1 MDSYYKNKLGLLK
14 DIFGAVTVE
23 AFDDRVIID
32 GRVLPVID
40 DVIILLEQ
48 AVMPPSVKRRLS
60 IDDLAPAEA
69 EFSEEVQYS
78 FGAEWTKYPEILP
91 EHEDEFNQYFD
102 LVDLGSLKGAR
113 SMDLGCGIGRWS
125 YFLKDLCKEMIL
137 VDFSEAIFVARKN
150 LRGSDNCVFIMA
162 DITKLPFR
170 SDAADFILCL
180 GVLHH
185 LPMDALA
192 ATRYL
197 GKFAPRVLIYLYY
210 ALDNRPVYFRAL
222 LAVATIVR
230 LAVSRIR
237 NEGLRSIFTLL
248 VAALVYRPFILIGQ
262 ALRPLGLSSSVP
274 LYEGYH
280 GKSLGRIQQDVYDRF
295 FTTIEQRVSRS
306 QIMTLRDSY
315 SKITVSENIPYWHF
329 LLER

>member
-1 MDSYYKNKLGLLK
+1 MSTYYNDKLGQLK
-14 DIFGAVTVE
+14 DIFGAGHVE
-23 AFDDRVIID
+23 AQEDHVTID
-32 GRVLPVID
+32 GKVFPVID
-40 DVIILLEQ
+40 DVIILLDET
-48 AVMPPSVKRRLS
+48 AMPPLVRRRLS
-60 IDDLAPAEA
+60 KQNAPSEDPG
-69 EFSEEVQYS
+69 FSEDVQFS
-78 FGAEWTKYPEILP
+78 FGAEWTKYPDILP
-91 EHEDEFNQYFD
+91 EHRDEFNQYFD
-102 LVDLGSLKGAR
+102 LVDIDSLAGAR

-125 YFLKDLCKEMIL
+125 YFLKDICGEMIL

-150 LRGSDNCVFIMA
+150 LRGSVNCVFFMA

-185 LPMDALA
+185 LPMDALK

-197 GKFAPRVLIYLYY
+197 KGFAPRALIYLYY

-222 LAVATIVR
+222 LAAATMVR
-230 LAVSRIR
+230 LAASRIR
-237 NEGLRSIFTLL
+237 NERLRSIFTWL
-248 VAALVYRPFILIGQ
+248 VAALVYKPFIVIGQ
-262 ALRPLGLSSSVP
+262 ALGPLGLSSSVP
-274 LYEGYH
+274 LYEGYR

-306 QIMTLRDSY
+306 QIMALRDSY